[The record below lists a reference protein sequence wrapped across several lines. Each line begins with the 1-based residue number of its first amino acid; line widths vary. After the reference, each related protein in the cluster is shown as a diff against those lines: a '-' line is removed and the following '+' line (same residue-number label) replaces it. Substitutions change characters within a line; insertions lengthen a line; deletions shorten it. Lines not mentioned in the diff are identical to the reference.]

1 MKERGE
7 SILVTMREDCSTTF
21 VLKNLLRNHVEEYND
36 FEYTIV
42 DKRKAVI
49 DCKKED
55 DAIKA
60 EAKLKIEVRDAW
72 VSRN

>member
-1 MKERGE
+1 M
-7 SILVTMREDCSTTF
+7 
-21 VLKNLLRNHVEEYND
+21 EEYND

-42 DKRKAVI
+42 DRRKAVI

>member
-42 DKRKAVI
+42 DKRKALLI
-49 DCKKED
+49 AKK
-55 DAIKA
+55 KMMPSKQ
-60 EAKLKIEVRDAW
+60 KLNSK
-72 VSRN
+72 